1 MSIFGKIFRSRDRPK
16 DLSLSSTDG
25 WIFAPSDTGEVVTP
39 LTALQ
44 TSGVYACVQ
53 VIAQSIAT
61 LPCHL
66 YRRRED
72 GGEEIARDNPLDY
85 ILHDQPNPEMTAYSF
100 YETLTAQIALWGNA
114 YAQII
119 RDGAGRIVELYPLQA
134 AKMQVLRDNAGELYY
149 QYTQSGDSKNPG
161 KVVNLRPAEVLH
173 VPGMGYNGIVGFSP
187 ITIAR
192 RSIGMTIA
200 AEKYGGNFYKNGAR
214 PSGALEYPGQLKDPE
229 KVRKSWNA
237 VYGGSDNSGKVVILE
252 EGMKYTP
259 IAMSMADA
267 QFIENRKYQLN
278 DIARIYRIPPHMI
291 GDLEKATFSNIEH
304 QSLEFVKYT
313 LAPWVQ
319 RWEQAMKRC
328 LLTQKEKTEYS
339 MRMNVDGLLRGD
351 YQSRMNGYAVA
362 RQNGWMNANEIR
374 ALENMNHIPAELGGD
389 DYLINGNM
397 IKITDAGGDKT

>member
-119 RDGAGRIVELYPLQA
+119 RDGTGRIVELYPLQA
-134 AKMQVLRDNAGELYY
+134 AQMQVLRDNAGNLYY
-149 QYTQSGDSKNPG
+149 QYTQSGDSKTPG
-161 KVVNLRPAEVLH
+161 KEINLRPAEVLH

-214 PSGALEYPGQLKDPE
+214 PSGALEYPGQLQDPE
-229 KVRKSWNA
+229 RVRKSWNA

-278 DIARIYRIPPHMI
+278 DIARIYRVPPHMI

-328 LLTQKEKTEYS
+328 LLTQKERTEYS

-351 YQSRMNGYAVA
+351 YESRMNGYAVA

-374 ALENMNHIPAELGGD
+374 TLENMNHIPAELGGD